1 MSKIYTKDFDINLSR
16 IKKKPN
22 IANNNNLYINSENNI
37 NNNNNN
43 KLISQVQKNLQ
54 KKTFYNKIN
63 NNSLLKKISLKGI
76 KNTNNDDSS
85 NHITL
90 SELYNMPNSKTRSIN
105 FFSKSRNIITLF
117 NKRNNNNNDNFRFI
131 TNNNSR
137 NDSEI
142 KKINLKIIN
151 CKNSKH
157 SLKIDK
163 INKKV
168 KIVDQFANL
177 PNFMKDRFYSDIEE
191 KLSHQFR
198 NKPFFYDTS
207 LKDKIIQ
214 LNQIKEFWGGMSDYT
229 NPILCTKRVRYLSKL
244 IEDRKNLRE
253 YNSINDN
260 NVKLVKLVNKRY
272 NKIKMPK
279 LYTNSHITEKNR
291 EKIRKMILS
300 GKEKKNKSVNN
311 MHYLI

>member
-1 MSKIYTKDFDINLSR
+1 MAKIYTKDFDINLSR

-37 NNNNNN
+37 NNNNN
-43 KLISQVQKNLQ
+43 KLISQVQKSLQ

-117 NKRNNNNNDNFRFI
+117 NKRNNNNNYNFRFI

-142 KKINLKIIN
+142 K
-151 CKNSKH
+151 
-157 SLKIDK
+157 K